1 VGKVLKTTFELTDAV
16 ARGATKEN
24 VLFHQRAFAHRAV
37 AGYANGFGLGWAFGE
52 IDGDDGGNDLSCFF
66 DADKIPYADIF
77 AGDFLKVVKG
87 GAGNG

>member
-16 ARGATKEN
+16 ARGAAKEY
-24 VLFHQRAFAHRAV
+24 VLFHQGAFAHGAV
-37 AGYANGFGLGWAFGE
+37 AGNRDGFGLVGAFGE

-66 DADKIPYADIF
+66 DANKIPYADIF
-77 AGDFLKVVKG
+77 AGDFLKVVEG